1 MVNKGSLTKT
11 LSIAGT
17 VLLWLPVLAPLVFG
31 LLRLLRGGPLM
42 VDFLM
47 PAELAPVVLV
57 GAGLVL
63 WASIRAKWRWQWVM
77 WLIIAAV
84 VLLVGSQALAVV
96 TGLADGRIAPE
107 GWQYIL
113 TLGGII
119 AYDLVVIALGVVG
132 ILLCKDLFNKL
143 AE

>member
-1 MVNKGSLTKT
+1 MVNKGGLTKT

-17 VLLWLPVLAPLVFG
+17 VLLWLPVLVPLVFG

-63 WASIRAKWRWQWVM
+63 WAAIRAKWRWQWVM

-84 VLLVGSQALAVV
+84 VLLVGSQAVAVV
-96 TGLADGRIAPE
+96 TGLADGRIPPE
-107 GWQYIL
+107 GWQYLL
-113 TLGGII
+113 TMGGII
-119 AYDLVVIALGVVG
+119 AYDLVVIVLGVVG
-132 ILLCKDLFNKL
+132 ILLCKDIFNNL

>member
-1 MVNKGSLTKT
+1 MVNKGGLTKT

-31 LLRLLRGGPLM
+31 LLRLLRGGSLM

-63 WASIRAKWRWQWVM
+63 WAAIRAKWRWQWVM

-132 ILLCKDLFNKL
+132 ILLCMDLFHKD
-143 AE
+143 

>member
-1 MVNKGSLTKT
+1 MVNKGGLTKT

-31 LLRLLRGGPLM
+31 LLRLLRGGSLM

-63 WASIRAKWRWQWVM
+63 WAAIRAKWRWQWVM

-84 VLLVGSQALAVV
+84 VLLVGSQAVAVV
-96 TGLADGRIAPE
+96 TGLADGRIPPE
-107 GWQYIL
+107 GWQYLL
-113 TLGGII
+113 TMGGII
-119 AYDLVVIALGVVG
+119 AYDLVVIALGVMG
-132 ILLCKDLFNKL
+132 ILLCMDLFHKD
-143 AE
+143 

>member
-1 MVNKGSLTKT
+1 MVNKGGLTKT

-17 VLLWLPVLAPLVFG
+17 VLLWLPVLAPLMFG
-31 LLRLLRGGPLM
+31 LLRLLRGGSLM

-63 WASIRAKWRWQWVM
+63 WAAIRAKWRWQWVM